1 MKDAEKFIDVK
12 TGNYLPPL
20 TTGRE
25 AADLMKAGK
34 AVSVPFEFDR
44 QVIRQSRGIW
54 GKLDRLEEIIQ
65 RRNDFF
71 PDVEADAFPQALAKI
86 GVARAKAWASGQ
98 IDADAA
104 WIQKS
109 LAPLGAS
116 LNRFSGDSGNVAIQ
130 ERISNLASI
139 GGTPMAKKAALALSG
154 ELRQAIRENLTQYG
168 LNPEEFLGTK
178 TQQGG
183 TAAPKAPREGYKW
196 VRNPQGIRGQW
207 PANEP
212 LAPGYT
218 DLK

>member
-1 MKDAEKFIDVK
+1 
-12 TGNYLPPL
+12 
-20 TTGRE
+20 
-25 AADLMKAGK
+25 
-34 AVSVPFEFDR
+34 
-44 QVIRQSRGIW
+44 
-54 GKLDRLEEIIQ
+54 
-65 RRNDFF
+65 
-71 PDVEADAFPQALAKI
+71 
-86 GVARAKAWASGQ
+86 
-98 IDADAA
+98 
-104 WIQKS
+104 
-109 LAPLGAS
+109 
-116 LNRFSGDSGNVAIQ
+116 
-130 ERISNLASI
+130 
-139 GGTPMAKKAALALSG
+139 MAKKAALALSG